1 MINKI
6 QDLTNNQIYLS
17 KRYSEKVKENK
28 DPNKSEETKFEN
40 KIWIFLYELL
50 SEIKPLSF
58 LNESLK
64 RKENGDK
71 INLSMN
77 LYEAKIED
85 INYGLKKKVD
95 TVVET
100 NEMLLFIQST
110 ITAEENLDAKIKS
123 ELTDFTKFKGEFNS
137 NKSKNTAFIIHSK
150 YMPTDQTLATI
161 HKNGALF
168 FHDSQ
173 LDFFIKFKEKYKK
186 SNLRSLIYLQLLNF
200 LFGPKQNPNNPQKI
214 DIKPGDIIHCLKENN
229 KDSKIEIDAI
239 KGEDYNFKDFYVF
252 NVNPFDI
259 LLMCNI
265 PHRQVSTSDQKNLTF
280 QRMIDQSKIEK
291 IKEYINPN
299 EEGVKPG
306 GFPTNLI
313 FNINHNVEFKDNN
326 KLIIEKRY
334 STFSVIDGQHRLFSY
349 LGENYN
355 KKTTVTVTAFDG
367 LGLSKQMKIFTDINE
382 KQKPVDKN
390 LMWDLYSDLYTE
402 NINDPQYDIRSARKC
417 KISRFL
423 KEINNDEEHPLY
435 KCFNYDSSKFLKKE
449 SRFKLSNVGSFIEG
463 KSSLFLNNTI
473 YRTRIKEIFSLNSN
487 SENELFYEDYE
498 KLIFKTFFRASKDA
512 SKSWKHRWYNDN
524 RYITTYILLLE
535 MLWESLILDTKKQ
548 KPEQFTIN
556 IYKIFHSCLLI
567 IQTKIELLDN
577 KEYED
582 DFLQTGGQ
590 AQAKILK
597 KLFKF
602 LKPDYPEIYH
612 KYYDYEDFENEI
624 STIKKV
630 LNTQNENIEFEAKL
644 SYFIVPSKFEA
655 LSENKDVKLNPYKEA
670 ENEAKKDDG
679 IRQDIAQVINAFSN
693 TIGGKIVV
701 GVEEKKKS
709 FDFVG
714 IHSSVLSYYNYP
726 EKPEK
731 LKKALINSID
741 KFFNDDVIFDIRIG
755 DFNNKTFVI
764 IDVEGISNTDLTKK
778 KFKKFISPKI
788 LRGKSYYRN
797 YESAVVIM
805 DNDSTVSFVKKALK
819 VKNKNDIEFERFNL
833 SNENGTVLINKL
845 PIHCPKCK
853 TQFNSFEEA
862 ISNVGLRPGGKGIR
876 IWQSYCLD
884 CR

>member
-64 RKENGDK
+64 TKENGDK

-100 NEMLLFIQST
+100 NEMLLFSIYNHSRRKFGCKNQ
-110 ITAEENLDAKIKS
+110 K

-313 FNINHNVEFKDNN
+313 FNINHKVEFKDNN

-334 STFSVIDGQHRLFSY
+334 STFSTRWSTQTFFIREKIITKPQA
-349 LGENYN
+349 
-355 KKTTVTVTAFDG
+355 VTAFD
-367 LGLSKQMKIFTDINE
+367 SWMKQMKIFTDINE

-390 LMWDLYSDLYTE
+390 
-402 NINDPQYDIRSARKC
+402 
-417 KISRFL
+417 
-423 KEINNDEEHPLY
+423 
-435 KCFNYDSSKFLKKE
+435 
-449 SRFKLSNVGSFIEG
+449 
-463 KSSLFLNNTI
+463 
-473 YRTRIKEIFSLNSN
+473 
-487 SENELFYEDYE
+487 
-498 KLIFKTFFRASKDA
+498 
-512 SKSWKHRWYNDN
+512 
-524 RYITTYILLLE
+524 
-535 MLWESLILDTKKQ
+535 
-548 KPEQFTIN
+548 
-556 IYKIFHSCLLI
+556 
-567 IQTKIELLDN
+567 
-577 KEYED
+577 
-582 DFLQTGGQ
+582 
-590 AQAKILK
+590 
-597 KLFKF
+597 
-602 LKPDYPEIYH
+602 
-612 KYYDYEDFENEI
+612 
-624 STIKKV
+624 
-630 LNTQNENIEFEAKL
+630 
-644 SYFIVPSKFEA
+644 
-655 LSENKDVKLNPYKEA
+655 
-670 ENEAKKDDG
+670 
-679 IRQDIAQVINAFSN
+679 
-693 TIGGKIVV
+693 
-701 GVEEKKKS
+701 
-709 FDFVG
+709 
-714 IHSSVLSYYNYP
+714 
-726 EKPEK
+726 
-731 LKKALINSID
+731 
-741 KFFNDDVIFDIRIG
+741 
-755 DFNNKTFVI
+755 
-764 IDVEGISNTDLTKK
+764 
-778 KFKKFISPKI
+778 
-788 LRGKSYYRN
+788 
-797 YESAVVIM
+797 
-805 DNDSTVSFVKKALK
+805 
-819 VKNKNDIEFERFNL
+819 
-833 SNENGTVLINKL
+833 
-845 PIHCPKCK
+845 
-853 TQFNSFEEA
+853 
-862 ISNVGLRPGGKGIR
+862 
-876 IWQSYCLD
+876 
-884 CR
+884 